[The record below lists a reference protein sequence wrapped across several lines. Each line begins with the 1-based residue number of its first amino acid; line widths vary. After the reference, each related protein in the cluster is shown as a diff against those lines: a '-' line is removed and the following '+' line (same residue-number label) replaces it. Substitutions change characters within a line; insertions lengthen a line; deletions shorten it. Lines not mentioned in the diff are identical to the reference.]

1 MILKSIYFMFFVCV
15 FLFGMMAC
23 STKPKDKFANL
34 SSDEFEKLISEDSN
48 VQRLDVRTVAEY
60 SEGHIPGSININIL
74 DDRFSALADEIL
86 DKSRPVA
93 VYCKSGRRSR
103 NAARLLVRK
112 GYTVF
117 NLDKGILNWIDLGKD
132 IEK

>member
-15 FLFGMMAC
+15 FLFGLMAC
-23 STKPKDKFANL
+23 SSKPKDKFTNL
-34 SSDEFEKLISEDSN
+34 SADEFEKLIENDD

-60 SEGHIPGSININIL
+60 SEGHIPGSININIF
-74 DDRFSALADEIL
+74 DDKFSAAADEIL
-86 DKSRPVA
+86 DKSKPVA

-103 NAARLLVRK
+103 NAARLLVKK
-112 GYTVF
+112 GYTVY
-117 NLDKGILNWIDLGKD
+117 NLDKGILNWIDLDKD

>member
-1 MILKSIYFMFFVCV
+1 
-15 FLFGMMAC
+15 MAC
-23 STKPKDKFANL
+23 SSKPKDKFTNL
-34 SSDEFEKLISEDSN
+34 SADEFEKLIENDD

-60 SEGHIPGSININIL
+60 SEGHIPGSININIF
-74 DDRFSALADEIL
+74 DDKFSAAADEIL

-103 NAARLLVRK
+103 NAARLLVKK
-112 GYTVF
+112 GYTVY

>member
-1 MILKSIYFMFFVCV
+1 MVLKSIYFMFFVCV

-23 STKPKDKFANL
+23 SSKPKDKFTNL
-34 SSDEFEKLISEDSN
+34 SSDEFERLIEDRN

-74 DDRFSALADEIL
+74 DDNFSSAADEVL
-86 DKSRPVA
+86 DKSLPVA

-112 GYTVF
+112 GYTVY

>member
-15 FLFGMMAC
+15 FLFGLMAC
-23 STKPKDKFANL
+23 SSKPKDKFTNL
-34 SSDEFEKLISEDSN
+34 SADEFEKLIENDD

-60 SEGHIPGSININIL
+60 SEGHIPSSININIF
-74 DDRFSALADEIL
+74 DDKFSAAADEIL

-103 NAARLLVRK
+103 NAARLLVKK
-112 GYTVF
+112 GYTVY

>member
-1 MILKSIYFMFFVCV
+1 MFFVCV

-23 STKPKDKFANL
+23 SSKPKDKFTNL
-34 SSDEFEKLISEDSN
+34 SSDEFERLIEDRN

-74 DDRFSALADEIL
+74 DDNFSSAADEVL
-86 DKSRPVA
+86 DKSLPVA

-103 NAARLLVRK
+103 NAARLLVKK
-112 GYTVF
+112 GYMVY

>member
-1 MILKSIYFMFFVCV
+1 MFFVCV
-15 FLFGMMAC
+15 FLFGLMAC
-23 STKPKDKFANL
+23 SSKPKDKFTNL
-34 SSDEFEKLISEDSN
+34 SADEFEKLIENDD

-60 SEGHIPGSININIL
+60 SEGHIPGSININIF
-74 DDRFSALADEIL
+74 DDKFSAAADEIL

-103 NAARLLVRK
+103 NAARLLVKK
-112 GYTVF
+112 GYTVY

>member
-1 MILKSIYFMFFVCV
+1 MVLKSIYFMFFVCV

-23 STKPKDKFANL
+23 SSKPKNKFTNL
-34 SSDEFEKLISEDSN
+34 SSDEFERLIEDRN

-74 DDRFSALADEIL
+74 DDNFSSAADEVL
-86 DKSRPVA
+86 DKSLPVA

-103 NAARLLVRK
+103 NAARLLVKK
-112 GYTVF
+112 GYTVY

>member
-1 MILKSIYFMFFVCV
+1 MFFVCV

-23 STKPKDKFANL
+23 SSKPKDKFTNL
-34 SSDEFEKLISEDSN
+34 SSDEFERLIEDRN

-74 DDRFSALADEIL
+74 DNNFSSAADEVL
-86 DKSRPVA
+86 DKSLPVA

-103 NAARLLVRK
+103 NAARLLVKK
-112 GYTVF
+112 GYTVY

>member
-1 MILKSIYFMFFVCV
+1 MFFVCV
-15 FLFGMMAC
+15 FLFGLMAC
-23 STKPKDKFANL
+23 SSKPKDKFTNL
-34 SSDEFEKLISEDSN
+34 SADEFEKLIENDD

-60 SEGHIPGSININIL
+60 SEGHILGSININIF
-74 DDRFSALADEIL
+74 DDKFSAAADEIL
-86 DKSRPVA
+86 DKSKPVA

-103 NAARLLVRK
+103 NAARLLVKK
-112 GYTVF
+112 GYTVY

>member
-1 MILKSIYFMFFVCV
+1 MFFVCV
-15 FLFGMMAC
+15 FLFGLMAC
-23 STKPKDKFANL
+23 SSKPKDKFTNL
-34 SSDEFEKLISEDSN
+34 SADEFEKLIENDN

-60 SEGHIPGSININIL
+60 SEGHIPGSININIF
-74 DDRFSALADEIL
+74 DDKFSAAADEIL

-103 NAARLLVRK
+103 NAARLLVKK
-112 GYTVF
+112 GYTVY

>member
-1 MILKSIYFMFFVCV
+1 MVLKSIYFMFFVCV

-23 STKPKDKFANL
+23 SSKPKDKFTNL
-34 SSDEFEKLISEDSN
+34 SSDEFERLIEDRN

-74 DDRFSALADEIL
+74 DDNFSSAADEVL
-86 DKSRPVA
+86 DKSLPVA

-103 NAARLLVRK
+103 NAARLLVKK
-112 GYTVF
+112 GYTVY

-132 IEK
+132 IGK

>member
-15 FLFGMMAC
+15 FLFGLMAC
-23 STKPKDKFANL
+23 SSKPKDKFTNL
-34 SSDEFEKLISEDSN
+34 STDEFEKLIENDD

-60 SEGHIPGSININIL
+60 SEGHIPGSININIF
-74 DDRFSALADEIL
+74 DDKFSAAADEIL

-103 NAARLLVRK
+103 NAARLLVKK
-112 GYTVF
+112 GYTVY

>member
-1 MILKSIYFMFFVCV
+1 MFFVCV
-15 FLFGMMAC
+15 FLFGLMAC
-23 STKPKDKFANL
+23 SSKPKDKFTNL
-34 SSDEFEKLISEDSN
+34 SADEFEKLIENDD

-60 SEGHIPGSININIL
+60 SEGHIPGSININIF
-74 DDRFSALADEIL
+74 DDKFSAAANEIL
-86 DKSRPVA
+86 DKSKPVA

-103 NAARLLVRK
+103 NAARLLVKK
-112 GYTVF
+112 GYTVY

>member
-1 MILKSIYFMFFVCV
+1 MVLKSIYFMFFVCV

-23 STKPKDKFANL
+23 SSKPKDKFTNL
-34 SSDEFEKLISEDSN
+34 SSDEFERLIEDRN

-74 DDRFSALADEIL
+74 DNNFSSAADEVL
-86 DKSRPVA
+86 DKSLPVA

-103 NAARLLVRK
+103 NAARLLVKK
-112 GYTVF
+112 GYTVY

>member
-15 FLFGMMAC
+15 FLFGLMAC
-23 STKPKDKFANL
+23 SSKPKDKFTNL
-34 SSDEFEKLISEDSN
+34 SADEFEKLIENDD

-60 SEGHIPGSININIL
+60 SEGHIPGSININIF
-74 DDRFSALADEIL
+74 DDKFSAAADEIL
-86 DKSRPVA
+86 NKSKPVA

-103 NAARLLVRK
+103 NAARLLVKK
-112 GYTVF
+112 GYTVY

>member
-1 MILKSIYFMFFVCV
+1 MTLKSIYFMFFVCV
-15 FLFGMMAC
+15 FLFGLMAC
-23 STKPKDKFANL
+23 SSKPKDKFTNL
-34 SSDEFEKLISEDSN
+34 SADEFEKLIENDD

-60 SEGHIPGSININIL
+60 SEGHIPGRININIF
-74 DDRFSALADEIL
+74 DDKFSAAADEIL

-103 NAARLLVRK
+103 NAARLLVKK
-112 GYTVF
+112 GYTVY

>member
-1 MILKSIYFMFFVCV
+1 MFFVCV
-15 FLFGMMAC
+15 FLFGLMAW
-23 STKPKDKFANL
+23 STKPKDKFTNL
-34 SSDEFEKLISEDSN
+34 SADEFEKLIENDD

-60 SEGHIPGSININIL
+60 SEGHIPGSININIF
-74 DDRFSALADEIL
+74 DDKFSAAADEIL

-103 NAARLLVRK
+103 NAARLLVKK
-112 GYTVF
+112 GYTVY

-132 IEK
+132 IGK

>member
-15 FLFGMMAC
+15 FLFGLMAC
-23 STKPKDKFANL
+23 SSKPKDKFTNL
-34 SSDEFEKLISEDSN
+34 SADEFEKLIENDD

-60 SEGHIPGSININIL
+60 SEGHIPGSININIF
-74 DDRFSALADEIL
+74 DDKFSAAADEIL

-103 NAARLLVRK
+103 NAARLLVKK
-112 GYTVF
+112 GYTVY
-117 NLDKGILNWIDLGKD
+117 NLDKGILNWTDLGKD

>member
-15 FLFGMMAC
+15 FLFGLMAC
-23 STKPKDKFANL
+23 SSKPKDKFTNL
-34 SSDEFEKLISEDSN
+34 SADEFEKLIENDD

-60 SEGHIPGSININIL
+60 SEGHIPGSININIF
-74 DDRFSALADEIL
+74 DDKFSAAADEIL

-103 NAARLLVRK
+103 NAARLLVKK
-112 GYTVF
+112 GYTVY

-132 IEK
+132 IDK

>member
-23 STKPKDKFANL
+23 SSKPKDKFTNL
-34 SSDEFEKLISEDSN
+34 SSDEFERLIEDRN

-74 DDRFSALADEIL
+74 DDNFSSAADEVL
-86 DKSRPVA
+86 DKSLPVA

-103 NAARLLVRK
+103 NAARLLVKK
-112 GYTVF
+112 GYTV
-117 NLDKGILNWIDLGKD
+117 LLLSDKNFAK
-132 IEK
+132 E

>member
-1 MILKSIYFMFFVCV
+1 MTLKSIYFMFFVCV

-23 STKPKDKFANL
+23 SSKPKDKFTNL
-34 SSDEFEKLISEDSN
+34 SADEFEKLIENED

-60 SEGHIPGSININIL
+60 SEGHIPGSININIF
-74 DDRFSALADEIL
+74 DDKFSAAADEIL

-103 NAARLLVRK
+103 NAARLLVKK
-112 GYTVF
+112 GYTVY

>member
-15 FLFGMMAC
+15 FLFGLMAC
-23 STKPKDKFANL
+23 SSKPKDKFTNL
-34 SSDEFEKLISEDSN
+34 SADEFEKLIENND

-60 SEGHIPGSININIL
+60 SEGHIPGSININIF
-74 DDRFSALADEIL
+74 DDKFSAAADEIL

-103 NAARLLVRK
+103 NAARLLVKK
-112 GYTVF
+112 GYTVY

>member
-1 MILKSIYFMFFVCV
+1 MVLKSIYFIFFVCV

-23 STKPKDKFANL
+23 SSKPKDKFTNL
-34 SSDEFEKLISEDSN
+34 SSDEFERLIEDRN

-60 SEGHIPGSININIL
+60 SEGHIPSSININIL
-74 DDRFSALADEIL
+74 DDNFSSAADEVL
-86 DKSRPVA
+86 DKSLPVA

-103 NAARLLVRK
+103 NAARLLVKK
-112 GYTVF
+112 GYTVY